1 MAAHGGNGE
10 PTVGSGEPRQKGRA
24 TPETIRIG
32 CIAMVNKE
40 GVPRRAEILSIKET
54 KSGRQFYCNFD
65 NFNKRLDEW
74 VPTSRIDFEQD
85 VEWPNPEKDKP
96 KDAKSKKGTATSKK
110 QVSKKSQKRPAK
122 REQSAPS
129 ETATPHP
136 WSEFV
141 ESQSRKMTPTAE
153 ESQAQTP
160 ATGEAS
166 ATPAAAGDEMDID
179 GEEVD
184 QKKDLNGFSREE
196 EIEKLRT
203 HGSMTQNPAEISRI
217 RNISKVQFGK
227 NDLFPWYF
235 SPYPEAFNQEDVI
248 YICEFCLGYYGDEK
262 AFSRHRRKC
271 TLQHPPG
278 NEIYR
283 DDSVSFFEI
292 DGRRQR
298 TYCRNLCLLSK
309 MFLDHKTLYYDVD
322 PFLFYVMASRD
333 AKGCHIIGYFSKE
346 KESADGYNVACI
358 LTLPQYQRKGYGRL
372 LIQFSYELSKI
383 EGKLGSPEK
392 PLSDLG
398 LLSYRQYWGENIL
411 DLLVGY
417 NEREEKATIEAISSQ
432 LAIIPQDVEHTLQA
446 LKMQVYHKG
455 EHKIV
460 IPEKLIQ
467 QREKQKVKQKRLID
481 PAKIQ
486 WKPPVFTASTRTWG
500 CRSRSPELQ
509 LNTTSRDMINCRT
522 GCPIREILRST
533 FLPQSPRKKVMNRS
547 VARLSIA
554 RTLTQLP
561 HPPRPL
567 TRIAPPRAGTATGTH
582 TSRPATTTADARRQ
596 PFSTLSPR
604 SAKMNV
610 PRRKK
615 PINLLRGWPAPSLL
629 PAQAL
634 SQAAVTALADPAT
647 YVPGLQYGPD
657 PGYQPLRE
665 AAAKW
670 LAEFYPRASPA
681 YESSTS
687 VNEDHHD
694 PDVSRICVT
703 GGASQNLACIL
714 QSFTDPL
721 YTQNVWMVAP
731 CYFLACPIFADAGF
745 DGRLRAVPEDEE
757 GIDIEYLRRGL
768 EAAEGKGSEERLKQA
783 KNRKL
788 YRHVIYLVPTCS
800 NPTGKTMSL
809 RRRYELV
816 ALARKHDALL
826 VTDDVYDMLQWPVAN
841 NSTDA
846 STLSGYYSQ
855 SMRLPRLVDIDRA
868 MGVPESSFGNAVS
881 NGSFSKIV
889 GPGMR
894 TGWAE
899 ASPAF
904 AYGLSQTGSTCS
916 GGAPSQFSA
925 MVVAEYMRQGELR
938 RQLDEVTRP
947 ALARRHALMMRAL
960 REHVQGPL
968 GEGVVLREVALKGE
982 EHYGGYFVWFS
993 LPEGMSS
1000 REAAVRA
1007 KDTEDLVI
1015 GHGGQFEVH
1024 GDEETARFGREIRL
1038 CFSWE
1043 PEEDIVEGVE
1053 RLGRVLKAMK
1063 EGGEWKSTIAL
1074 DVDNVK

>member
-1 MAAHGGNGE
+1 MAAHGANGE
-10 PTVGSGEPRQKGRA
+10 ASVGSSEPRQKGKA
-24 TPETIRIG
+24 TPETIRAG
-32 CIAMVNKE
+32 CIAMVKKE
-40 GVPRRAEILSIKET
+40 GIPRRAEILSIKET

-74 VPTSRIDFEQD
+74 VPTIRIDFDQD
-85 VEWPNPEKDKP
+85 VEWPLPDKDKP
-96 KDAKSKKGTATSKK
+96 KDPKTKKGVATSKNK
-110 QVSKKSQKRPAK
+110 VSKKSQKRPSK

-129 ETATPHP
+129 EAATPHP
-136 WSEFV
+136 WTEFV

-153 ESQAQTP
+153 ESQSQTP
-160 ATGEAS
+160 ATATGDAT
-166 ATPAAAGDEMDID
+166 ATPAAGGDEMEID
-179 GEEVD
+179 LEEEV
-184 QKKDLNGFSREE
+184 QKKDLLSGFSRED

-227 NDLFPWYF
+227 HDLFPWYF
-235 SPYPEAFNQEDVI
+235 SPYPEVFNQEDVI
-248 YICEFCLGYYGDEK
+248 FICEFCLGYYGDEK
-262 AFSRHRRKC
+262 SFVRHRHKC

-283 DDSVSFFEI
+283 DESVSFFEI

-322 PFLFYVMASRD
+322 PFLFYVMTSRSD
-333 AKGCHIIGYFSKE
+333 KGCHIIGYFSKE

-372 LIQFSYELSKI
+372 LIQFSYELSRI

-411 DLLVGY
+411 DLIVGY
-417 NEREEKATIEAISSQ
+417 NERDEKTTIEAISTA

-481 PAKIQ
+481 PSKIQ
-486 WKPPVFTASTRTWG
+486 WKPPVFTASTRTW
-500 CRSRSPELQ
+500 
-509 LNTTSRDMINCRT
+509 
-522 GCPIREILRST
+522 
-533 FLPQSPRKKVMNRS
+533 
-547 VARLSIA
+547 A
-554 RTLTQLP
+554 
-561 HPPRPL
+561 
-567 TRIAPPRAGTATGTH
+567 
-582 TSRPATTTADARRQ
+582 
-596 PFSTLSPR
+596 
-604 SAKMNV
+604 
-610 PRRKK
+610 PRRSFFTSANSLSSSSMNAPLHKK
-615 PINLLRGWPAPSLL
+615 PINLLRGWPSPSLL
-629 PAQAL
+629 PAAAL
-634 SQAAVTALADPAT
+634 SAAAVKTLADPAA

-665 AAAKW
+665 SIARW
-670 LAEFYPRASPA
+670 LAAFYPAVDPA
-681 YESSTS
+681 PPSAADDATTTT
-687 VNEDHHD
+687 VAAGHHA
-694 PDVSRICVT
+694 PDVRRICVT

-721 YTQNVWMVAP
+721 YTKNVWMVAP

-745 DGRLRAVPEDEE
+745 DGRLKAVPEDDD
-757 GIDIEYLRRGL
+757 GIDIEYLRKGL
-768 EAAEGKGSEERLKQA
+768 EAAGEGGDEHFKEA
-783 KNRKL
+783 KKRKL
-788 YRHVIYLVPTCS
+788 YRHIIYLVPTCS

-809 RRRYELV
+809 RRRHELV
-816 ALARKHDALL
+816 LLARKHDALL
-826 VTDDVYDMLQWPVAN
+826 VSDDVYDFLQWPL
-841 NSTDA
+841 STPPQP
-846 STLSGYYSQ
+846 GYTAE
-855 SMRLPRLVDIDRA
+855 MRIPRLVDIDRSL
-868 MGVPESSFGNAVS
+868 GVGDASFGNAVS

-889 GPGMR
+889 APGVR

-899 ASPAF
+899 GSPAF

-916 GGAPSQFSA
+916 GGAPSQLAA
-925 MVVAEYMRQGELR
+925 MMVAELLESGELQ
-938 RQLDEVTRP
+938 RQLDQETRP
-947 ALARRHALMMRAL
+947 ALARRHGAMMQAIA
-960 REHVQGPL
+960 EYIQKPL
-968 GEGVVLREVALKGE
+968 GEGVVVRGSALKGAE
-982 EHYGGYFVWFS
+982 VFGGYFVWFS

-1000 REAAVRA
+1000 REVAVRA
-1007 KDTEDLVI
+1007 KETENLVI
-1015 GHGGQFEVH
+1015 GHGAQFEVH
-1024 GDEETARFGREIRL
+1024 GDEDAARFDREIRL

-1043 PEEDIVEGVE
+1043 PEEDVVEGVK
-1053 RLGRVLKAMK
+1053 RLGAVLKAMK
-1063 EGGEWKSTIAL
+1063 DGVKWKSSSTL